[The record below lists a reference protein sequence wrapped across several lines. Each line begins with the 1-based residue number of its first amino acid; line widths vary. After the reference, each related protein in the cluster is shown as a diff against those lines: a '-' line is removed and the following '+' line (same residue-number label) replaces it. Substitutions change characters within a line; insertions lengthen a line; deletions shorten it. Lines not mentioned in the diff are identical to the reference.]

1 MRSRASLCSS
11 SAAARTRLSS
21 SKNAIFTASARHL
34 ARLEK
39 YKTPDGILYQGKYLT
54 NLTNETALHYHDM
67 CLKELVMVK
76 DDEKH
81 IYDENLLAAAIILR
95 FYEEVDG
102 DPSSSMPPQQFEA
115 DLF

>member
-1 MRSRASLCSS
+1 M
-11 SAAARTRLSS
+11 
-21 SKNAIFTASARHL
+21 
-34 ARLEK
+34 
-39 YKTPDGILYQGKYLT
+39 YQGKYLT

-67 CLKELVMVK
+67 CLKELGMVK

-102 DPSSSMPPQQFEA
+102 NRLQSLNPLAS
-115 DLF
+115 